1 VSETGPTTVPLLE
14 VAGVRRRYFAQGG
27 FLSAP
32 KPVDAV
38 VDVSFHVARG
48 ETLGVVGESGCGK
61 STTGRLALGLEQPD
75 GGTVRFDGVALPPAG
90 TAAWRAIRARMQL
103 VFQDPL
109 AALDRRLP
117 VAAQIRESLDVHAI
131 GDDASREARVA
142 ELLVAVG
149 LSNDHAG
156 RYPHELSGGQRQRVV
171 IARALA
177 TAPELLVCDE
187 PVAALDVSIQAQVVN
202 LLMDIQ
208 ANLGL
213 AMIFI
218 SHDLKVVRQISHR
231 VVVMY
236 LGTVV
241 EEADAD
247 RIFSAPQHPYTRA
260 LVASSPSPRRK
271 SRPALM
277 IAGEP
282 PDPSARPTGCAFHP
296 RCPSAQ
302 ALCRTQAPLPL
313 LVGQGH
319 RVACHLVEPWNDAGA
334 AA

>member
-1 VSETGPTTVPLLE
+1 LTGTGSMGSALLE
-14 VAGVRRRYFAQGG
+14 VVGVRRRYYSHGG

-32 KPVDAV
+32 KHVDAV

-75 GGTVRFDGVALPPAG
+75 GGFVRFDGASLPPAG
-90 TAAWRAIRARMQL
+90 TEAWRAIRARMQL

-117 VAAQIRESLDVHAI
+117 VAAQILESLDIHAI
-131 GDDASREARVA
+131 GNDASRKVRVA
-142 ELLVAVG
+142 ELMASVG
-149 LSNDHAG
+149 LTSDHAG
-156 RYPHELSGGQRQRVV
+156 RYPHELSGGQRQRIV

-177 TAPELLVCDE
+177 TSPELLICDE

-241 EEADAD
+241 EEADAG
-247 RIFSAPQHPYTRA
+247 RIFSASQHPYTRA

-271 SRPALM
+271 SRPDLL
-277 IAGEP
+277 ITGEP
-282 PDPSARPTGCAFHP
+282 PDPSARPSGCPFHP
-296 RCPSAQ
+296 RCPGAEAQ
-302 ALCRTQAPLPL
+302 CRTQAPMSR
-313 LVGQGH
+313 LVGPGH
-319 RVACHLVEPWNDAGA
+319 RVTCHLVQPMHDPRAVA
-334 AA
+334 